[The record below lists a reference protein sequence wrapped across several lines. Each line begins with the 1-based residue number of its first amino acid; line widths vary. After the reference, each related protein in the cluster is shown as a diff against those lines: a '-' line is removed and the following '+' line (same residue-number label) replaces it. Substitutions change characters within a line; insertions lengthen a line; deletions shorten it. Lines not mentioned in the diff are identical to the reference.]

1 MTSGTGT
8 LYDNEM
14 PDFPVAKISF
24 NLLETEENKYVKK
37 KWWGDFSAVSELKHA
52 GNYIIG
58 FEDSRKGE
66 CVVIPN
72 TEASSKRTRSGFIIL
87 TAGPGLGANKE
98 CQARC
103 PWEKRHGERNR

>member
-1 MTSGTGT
+1 MNVQVTSGTGT
-8 LYDNEM
+8 LYDKEM

-24 NLLETEENKYVKK
+24 SLLETEANKYVKK
-37 KWWGDFSAVSELKHA
+37 KWWGDFSAVSEPKHA

-66 CVVIPN
+66 CVFIPN

-87 TAGPGLGANKE
+87 TAGAGWAANKAYPADVPSGE
-98 CQARC
+98 M
-103 PWEKRHGERNR
+103 PW